1 MTTSCLLVSE
11 SVDGVD
17 SLTTVS
23 WIPVTKGAQRES
35 LSCVY
40 LSPSIDAAI
49 YGFVFTLVT
58 LGSAA
63 VSVDQYAFTL

>member
-1 MTTSCLLVSE
+1 MDL
-11 SVDGVD
+11 
-17 SLTTVS
+17 LTTVS
-23 WIPVTKGAQRES
+23 WTPMTKGAQRES

-58 LGSAA
+58 LGTAT